1 MKTEL
6 SFENGAHFEREGL
19 AKPGQRGLEKPGQAR
34 EGQKGQ
40 RGEPAALM
48 TSDFRGRRGSPPL
61 KDGSH
66 PFPTLP
72 RNRRNS

>member
-19 AKPGQRGLEKPGQAR
+19 AKPGQRGLERPGQAR

-40 RGEPAALM
+40 TGEPGALM
-48 TSDFRGRRGSPPL
+48 SFDF
-61 KDGSH
+61 
-66 PFPTLP
+66 
-72 RNRRNS
+72 

>member
-6 SFENGAHFEREGL
+6 SFESGAHFEREGL

-40 RGEPAALM
+40 RGEPAAL
-48 TSDFRGRRGSPPL
+48 TKSGFRRPRVSNPPL
-61 KDGSH
+61 KDGS
-66 PFPTLP
+66 PWTLDG
-72 RNRRNS
+72 RT

>member
-6 SFENGAHFEREGL
+6 SFESGAHFEREGL

-40 RGEPAALM
+40 TGEPAGNSRIGFWRPRVF
-48 TSDFRGRRGSPPL
+48 TPPL
-61 KDGSH
+61 RMGLVGK
-66 PFPTLP
+66 PIQA
-72 RNRRNS
+72 